1 MIQSNAGH
9 SVYEGWTVTGWP
21 VVTLRRGE
29 VVFEDGRVVG
39 LPGSGQLVRREPTQ
53 PLPHGG
59 GGGSATT
66 RRGGR

>member
-1 MIQSNAGH
+1 MVLFDPELTRTSDRDMVQSNAGH

-39 LPGSGQLVRREPTQ
+39 RPGSGQLARPEAAAS
-53 PLPHGG
+53 G
-59 GGGSATT
+59 
-66 RRGGR
+66 